1 MLSEPAI
8 KLKQWLHSGQSILDE
23 DLYIPV
29 YDHIRRLYPNRS
41 DIDQIIPLCKQK
53 EQSAHLQTLDQEI
66 PMSSGFEYYTDV
78 ILPAFDKV
86 TTRGLFTGPTKLE
99 PTYYNVFTKN
109 GRATKRHV
117 SGSTVYDKTGL
128 AGKYTS
134 RYDTGQLYEVDYDA
148 HHLRLISKQIDF
160 TAPTTSFHKYLANYY
175 YDTDD
180 YDYTEAKQVTFQA
193 MYGRMAEEFNAISFF
208 KLLNEFKQDLW
219 SKYLKDGFVA
229 CPASGRRISNNIKD
243 SGQLLNYYICAL
255 ETCENAETINS
266 LTVVPSMYAYDS
278 FLFDTDSDIDS
289 IVSQLPHP
297 VTIKRGQTF
306 HDIRCGN

>member
-1 MLSEPAI
+1 VLSENAI
-8 KLKQWLHSGQSILDE
+8 QLKQWLYAGDTILDE
-23 DLYIPV
+23 DLYIPA
-29 YDHIRRLYPNRS
+29 YHHIRRLYPSRP
-41 DIDQIIPLCKQK
+41 DHDKILPACKVN
-53 EQSAHLQTLDQEI
+53 EQQDHLQGLDESI
-66 PMSSGFEYYTDV
+66 PDSPGFDYYNEV
-78 ILPAFDKV
+78 ILPAFEKV
-86 TTRGLFTGPTKLE
+86 TSRGLFIGGASFE

-128 AGKYTS
+128 ASKYTS
-134 RYDTGQLYEVDYDA
+134 RYTNGKLYEVDYDA

-160 TAPTTSFHKYLANYY
+160 TAPETSFHRYLANHY
-175 YDTDD
+175 YDTDN

-193 MYGRMAEEFNAISFF
+193 MYGRMPEEFNAISFF

-255 ETCENAETINS
+255 ETCENAETINN
-266 LTVVPSMYAYDS
+266 LNIVPSMYAYDS
-278 FLFDTDSDIDS
+278 FLFDTETAIEN

-297 VTIKRGQTF
+297 VTVKEGTTF
-306 HDIRCGN
+306 HDIRSSN